1 MDTDPQFLP
10 HEADTGGR
18 FTTENAKEMGAKGA
32 AKRLPPWGGTR
43 LCLPPS
49 APRALRS
56 VDLPAIGDPRS
67 LGCPPVGTPTVSTSL
82 VEQWAAEP

>member
-43 LCLPPS
+43 LCLP
-49 APRALRS
+49 AERA
-56 VDLPAIGDPRS
+56 
-67 LGCPPVGTPTVSTSL
+67 
-82 VEQWAAEP
+82 